1 MRLLRRP
8 LLEHHGNQQVIS
20 GTTGGGRHW
29 IHMPERLTI
38 EECRAKA
45 AECRDIARRAAK
57 SDHRTMLEHMAETW
71 ERIGEDIKRHE
82 IN

>member
-1 MRLLRRP
+1 
-8 LLEHHGNQQVIS
+8 
-20 GTTGGGRHW
+20 
-29 IHMPERLTI
+29 MPERLTI